1 MYRLPRFFCP
11 KSKTKL
17 IRLGKPN
24 DGGYCIPEKSLDEAN
39 ILFSFGLDED
49 WSFEEHFKKK
59 VEAKIICFDNSVN
72 NKFWIKRFLKD
83 IIYFDFKKNF
93 SEQFM
98 RFFTYFKY
106 KKFIRQKNVHHI
118 KKHINSN
125 NIIVPEQI
133 KKNFINLQDILKD
146 WGDNCFFL
154 KMDIEGNE
162 YNILDDIIQNQKNM
176 IGMVIEFHSCD
187 LMSEKI
193 KLFIEKLNL
202 DLVHIHVNNYGPV
215 TKDRFPT
222 VIELTFS
229 AKKYNLKREENENN
243 FPVESFDQPN
253 NKNDQDAPI
262 SFI

>member
-1 MYRLPRFFCP
+1 MLHGSGGLEHLKYNSWASTL
-11 KSKTKL
+11 KL
-17 IRLGKPN
+17 LGHERV
-24 DGGYCIPEKSLDEAN
+24 D
-39 ILFSFGLDED
+39 
-49 WSFEEHFKKK
+49 
-59 VEAKIICFDNSVN
+59 V
-72 NKFWIKRFLKD
+72 
-83 IIYFDFKKNF
+83 
-93 SEQFM
+93 
-98 RFFTYFKY
+98 
-106 KKFIRQKNVHHI
+106 
-118 KKHINSN
+118 
-125 NIIVPEQI
+125 
-133 KKNFINLQDILKD
+133 
-146 WGDNCFFL
+146 L

-193 KLFIEKLNL
+193 KLFIEKLSL

-253 NKNDQDAPI
+253 NKNDQNAPI